1 MKSDHPNVFLCP
13 NLPDHTN
20 TWSPHLTE
28 MVKSLR
34 WANLFGKHIKLK
46 YMYLSYFFRSFKMK
60 ILEGKHKKV
69 TKKREGHKKYSKN
82 QKKKSKKKT
91 CKRKNRRKKTNK
103 RKKKQKCR
111 RSKKNS

>member
-34 WANLFGKHIKLK
+34 LAYLFGKHIKLK
-46 YMYLSYFFRSFKMK
+46 NICIIFFRRFKMK
-60 ILEGKHKKV
+60 ILEGKQKKE
-69 TKKREGHKKYSKN
+69 TKKRGKGHKKYSKN
-82 QKKKSKKKT
+82 QKKKSKKNT
-91 CKRKNRRKKTNK
+91 CKRKNRRKTNK

-111 RSKKNS
+111 RLKKNS